1 MQLYVAFYHNDE
13 NFFTVWEFG
22 VPVTSIN
29 INMTIVS
36 STSPAPA
43 FS

>member
-13 NFFTVWEFG
+13 NVFTVWEFG
-22 VPVTSIN
+22 VPVTSV
-29 INMTIVS
+29 NMTIVS